1 MSRADRGDVHRL
13 MRVFPARPS
22 TSLRAGF
29 SRKLLHVKKN
39 AAHWENDIDG
49 PKDYRMFVKR
59 MKE

>member
-1 MSRADRGDVHRL
+1 

-39 AAHWENDIDG
+39 ASHWENDIDG

-59 MKE
+59 MRK